1 MRRMKAVI
9 PAAGLGT
16 RLLPAT
22 KEQPKE
28 MLPIFDQ
35 TIDGKKCVKPFV
47 QLVFEKLFEAG
58 SRDFCF
64 VVGRGK
70 RSIEDHFTL
79 DRNVLYQLAAANKI
93 NPFNELSRFYRKV
106 NDTNIIFVNQS
117 DPRGFGDAVF
127 QSCSFTGND
136 PFMFMQETT

>member
-47 QLVFEKLFEAG
+47 QLVFEKLYDSGIISLDELVRLSEEELARIPGVSEAKAG
-58 SRDFCF
+58 EIKKE
-64 VVGRGK
+64 VGF
-70 RSIEDHFTL
+70 SE
-79 DRNVLYQLAAANKI
+79 
-93 NPFNELSRFYRKV
+93 
-106 NDTNIIFVNQS
+106 
-117 DPRGFGDAVF
+117 
-127 QSCSFTGND
+127 
-136 PFMFMQETT
+136 